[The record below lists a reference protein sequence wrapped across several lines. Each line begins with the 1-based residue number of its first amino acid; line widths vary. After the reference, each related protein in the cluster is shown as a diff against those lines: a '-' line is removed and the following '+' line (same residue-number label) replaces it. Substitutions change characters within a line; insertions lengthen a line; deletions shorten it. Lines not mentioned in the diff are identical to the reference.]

1 MRNAGC
7 TMERWQRTSAINV
20 REIVG
25 SIEILVEKFRF
36 GIFVVVVFRGK
47 LNSMHFDLNETKL
60 FVS

>member
-1 MRNAGC
+1 
-7 TMERWQRTSAINV
+7 MERWQRTSAINV